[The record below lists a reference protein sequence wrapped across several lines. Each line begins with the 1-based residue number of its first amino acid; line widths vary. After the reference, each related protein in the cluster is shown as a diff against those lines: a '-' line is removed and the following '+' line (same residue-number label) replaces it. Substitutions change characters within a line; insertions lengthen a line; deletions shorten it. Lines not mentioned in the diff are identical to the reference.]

1 MSVILLF
8 ATILF
13 SYFLNVIL
21 VRYTKNFGVASR
33 QVNTGLRWGSTSKPT
48 TGGIAFYITF
58 LLGTVILLLLT
69 PQSLNSATNKSYLAL
84 FLSATLAFFIGL
96 ADDAYNTKP
105 FMKFVGQII
114 CGIILICFDIQI
126 RYFDVPILD
135 WGLTIFW
142 VIAMMNS
149 LNMLDNMDAVTTTV
163 SLTIIAITLGMS
175 ILVGCPFNIY
185 YILIIIAGS
194 FIGFLYVN
202 WRPSKVY
209 MGDTGSMFVGLVLAF
224 LGIIFFWNIK
234 TDPDN
239 VDFVRKGLIPFMI
252 FLVPILDTSFVT
264 VARLSR
270 GVSPFQGGRDHT
282 THSLVHIGVP
292 ENLVPAFL
300 GTLSLISGAM
310 GIFAHIL
317 IPNWSPLYT
326 VLFTLY
332 PILVFGVFVVLY
344 RRGMKAGKIKE
355 ALALREK
362 FRMQRI
368 ADKKIHDAGKT
379 RHHK

>member
-1 MSVILLF
+1 MSVFVLI
-8 ATILF
+8 ATVLF

-21 VRYTKNFGVASR
+21 LRYTRNFGVASR

-58 LLGTVILLLLT
+58 LLGTIILLLAT
-69 PQSLNSATNKSYLAL
+69 PQSLNSETNKSYLAL

-96 ADDAYNTKP
+96 ADDAYNTRP

-114 CGIILICFDIQI
+114 CGIILIFFDIQI
-126 RYFDVPILD
+126 RYFGIAVLD

-142 VIAMMNS
+142 VVAMMNS

-163 SLTIIAITLGMS
+163 SLSIVAITLGMS

-194 FIGFLYVN
+194 FAGFLYLN

-224 LGIIFFWNIK
+224 TGIIFFWNIK

-264 VARLSR
+264 VARMSR

-282 THSLVHIGVP
+282 THALVHVGVP
-292 ENLVPAFL
+292 ENLVPATL
-300 GTLSLISGAM
+300 GGLSLLSGIV
-310 GIFAHIL
+310 GLFAHKL
-317 IPNWSPLYT
+317 IPNWTFLYT
-326 VLFTLY
+326 FLFTLY
-332 PILVFGVFVVLY
+332 PIVVFVVFIFLY
-344 RRGMKAGKIKE
+344 RKGMRIGKLKE
-355 ALALREK
+355 AIALREK
-362 FRMQRI
+362 HRLQRI
-368 ADKKIHDAGKT
+368 VDKKASDAAKGK
-379 RHHK
+379 HKH